1 MNFMRKSVGFHLGSE
16 FFRIKVDDE
25 MYEAV
30 VKSANDNGLTVNE
43 AFRQLLFRGVRLELE
58 RLREEKQQ
66 QEQHHASNHHLP
78 AVGHDLDDQQ
88 LG

>member
-1 MNFMRKSVGFHLGSE
+1 MNFMRKSIGFHVGSR
-16 FFRIKVDDE
+16 FLSVMLDKDI
-25 MYEAV
+25 YEDL
-30 VKSANDNGLTVNE
+30 VKFANDNGLTVNE
-43 AFRQLLFRGVRLELE
+43 AFRQMLFRGVRLELE